1 MKVAVIVL
9 ALLVVCGGAAI
20 VWQHLRYVHTRRA
33 VVQDHQP
40 LLYDAATFHVVTFVR
55 TAPEADVLEELR
67 KLRAATRGATG
78 VEWVYA
84 GKVAMA
90 GNVSAQIG
98 PVDWKAIV
106 VLQYPSREAYEQMA
120 RSEGYRQ
127 ALARFPESYSQGFQ
141 RPVWPNLL
149 LHQALLVRRLKQL
162 VTGEPSSFPFLRK
175 PGIDDDARITEA
187 VGRLLA
193 ERELGARAAVVVNLQ
208 KQGTPEQ
215 QASDRAYVGRMMSA
229 MAEGGYGPMH
239 IGRAVRVEGNHD
251 FDAVAIVYYPGVQ
264 FFADMLRSDFFQ
276 GIIGG
281 KQLGDTQATITVP
294 ILDRL

>member
-1 MKVAVIVL
+1 MRIVLLVL
-9 ALLVVCGGAAI
+9 ALLVVCAGAAML
-20 VWQHLRYVHTRRA
+20 WQHLRYVHTRRS

-40 LLYDAATFHVVTFVR
+40 LLYDAAAFHVVTFLR
-55 TAPEADVLEELR
+55 TAPEADVLEEVR
-67 KLRAATRGATG
+67 KLHAATQGTAD

-84 GKVAMA
+84 GKVALP
-90 GNVSAQIG
+90 GNVSSQIG

-127 ALARFPESYSQGFQ
+127 ALARFPESYSHGFQ
-141 RPVWPNLL
+141 RPAWPNLL
-149 LHQALLVRRLKQL
+149 LPQAFLARRVKQL
-162 VTGEPSSFPFLRK
+162 VAREPSNFPFVRK
-175 PGIDDDARITEA
+175 PGIEDEPRIAEGVA
-187 VGRLLA
+187 GLLA
-193 ERELGARAAVVVNLQ
+193 EAELGADAAVVVNLQ
-208 KQGTPEQ
+208 KQGTAEQ
-215 QASDRAYVGRMMSA
+215 QASDRGYVGRMMSA

-239 IGRAVRVEGNHD
+239 MGPAVRVEGNHD